1 MLIVH
6 VLLKIHLSLACIS
19 FVSNS
24 LKTMKLFFLCL
35 PASVYLPDV
44 EIKKKKKKSISAA
57 TRLQMCEC
65 IRKATPPNV
74 YLYVRTVDA

>member
-35 PASVYLPDV
+35 PASVCLPDV
-44 EIKKKKKKSISAA
+44 EIKKKK
-57 TRLQMCEC
+57 LF
-65 IRKATPPNV
+65 
-74 YLYVRTVDA
+74 LYHNA

>member
-19 FVSNS
+19 LVSDS

-35 PASVYLPDV
+35 PASVCLPDV
-44 EIKKKKKKSISAA
+44 EIKKKKIYFFIIMHKS
-57 TRLQMCEC
+57 MCENALC
-65 IRKATPPNV
+65 V
-74 YLYVRTVDA
+74 EFVLYC

>member
-35 PASVYLPDV
+35 PASVCLPDV
-44 EIKKKKKKSISAA
+44 EIKKKQTTFFIIMHKS
-57 TRLQMCEC
+57 MCENALC
-65 IRKATPPNV
+65 V
-74 YLYVRTVDA
+74 EFVLYC

>member
-24 LKTMKLFFLCL
+24 LKTMKLF
-35 PASVYLPDV
+35 SYVYPLQCV
-44 EIKKKKKKSISAA
+44 CQMWKLKKKKK
-57 TRLQMCEC
+57 LF
-65 IRKATPPNV
+65 
-74 YLYVRTVDA
+74 LYHNA

>member
-35 PASVYLPDV
+35 PASVCLPDV
-44 EIKKKKKKSISAA
+44 EIKKKKN
-57 TRLQMCEC
+57 LF
-65 IRKATPPNV
+65 
-74 YLYVRTVDA
+74 LYHNA

>member
-35 PASVYLPDV
+35 PASVCLPDV
-44 EIKKKKKKSISAA
+44 EIKKKKKTYFFIIMHKS
-57 TRLQMCEC
+57 MCENALC
-65 IRKATPPNV
+65 V
-74 YLYVRTVDA
+74 EFVLYC